1 MPLTKRIALGLLHAT
16 VLGEFKVNKNKL
28 YVLLATNTYL
38 TRNAQ
43 KNWAGEVRG
52 IKDFF
57 FYATV
62 SFLVIFK
69 EPKIIVI
76 E

>member
-57 FYATV
+57 FFMPQFH
-62 SFLVIFK
+62 S
-69 EPKIIVI
+69 
-76 E
+76 

>member
-28 YVLLATNTYL
+28 CVLLATNTYL

-43 KNWAGEVRG
+43 KNWAGVVRG

-57 FYATV
+57 FLCH
-62 SFLVIFK
+62 SFILDHF
-69 EPKIIVI
+69 
-76 E
+76 